1 LFFFIL
7 GSTVSYAS
15 LDKNVKIELKEYSKR
30 LASFVEKL
38 QEDLGERNLLNNH
51 RTIRGKSKK
60 IKDCFLI

>member
-1 LFFFIL
+1 
-7 GSTVSYAS
+7 
-15 LDKNVKIELKEYSKR
+15 
-30 LASFVEKL
+30 VEKL